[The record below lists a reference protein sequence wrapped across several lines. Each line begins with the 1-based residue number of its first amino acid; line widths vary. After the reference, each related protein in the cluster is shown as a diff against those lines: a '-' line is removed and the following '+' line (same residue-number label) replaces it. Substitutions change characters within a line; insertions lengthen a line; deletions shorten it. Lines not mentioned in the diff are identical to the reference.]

1 MQYMVAGMMFGQGNY
16 LAHYGRKGMKWGKNI
31 FGDDYEGGRQHTTAP
46 RVSLTNEGIRR
57 ARYNRTMRE
66 ASAAVEKAQAYRA
79 EQDRK
84 RQEQRDYLN
93 SPRGKIENAAKRVYY
108 NTSRGVRNAYNTAS
122 GYARTA
128 YNTASGYANRGI
140 DAVSNRDEYA
150 RMVEAQQSGN
160 DQLAAQLAEEYNS
173 HWMTRAQGAI
183 NRGTSFVQNLFSKI
197 SGAVKDAAGKAVSY
211 AKSTWNQIKT
221 KAAPYVNAAKSW
233 LEQLWNK
240 AKGAVNRGVVK
251 AKTSYM
257 RFQNERRANQARA
270 DIRAR
275 QEAARK
281 RHSGFLGT
289 PGN

>member
-16 LAHYGRKGMKWGKNI
+16 LAHYGVKGMEWGKHK
-31 FGDDYEGGRQHTTAP
+31 FGDEYEIARGKGKGPAKFGTAEVTGSYGQVTSKRNQASQSTSSPWLRNYYGKTRQVRGAVNAA
-46 RVSLTNEGIRR
+46 RIGVSRWATNT
-57 ARYNRTMRE
+57 YNRA
-66 ASAAVEKAQAYRA
+66 ASGV
-79 EQDRK
+79 
-84 RQEQRDYLN
+84 N
-93 SPRGKIENAAKRVYY
+93 S
-108 NTSRGVRNAYNTAS
+108 AYNTAR
-122 GYARTA
+122 GYV
-128 YNTASGYANRGI
+128 NRGI

-150 RMVEAQQSGN
+150 RMIEAQQSGN

-183 NRGTSFVQNLFSKI
+183 NRGTSFVQNLFSKV
-197 SGAVKDAAGKAVSY
+197 SGSIKDAAGKALSY

-221 KAAPYVNAAKSW
+221 KAAPYVNAAKNW

-251 AKTSYM
+251 AKTAYM
-257 RFQNERRANQARA
+257 HFQNERRANQARA